1 MTYGVKIK
9 KKVHC
14 QVVVFQM
21 SLTLCKA
28 NIQGI
33 QRLIREEE
41 GRMICQPY
49 EKMCKVVITTMPEK
63 VQRLD
68 TTSWWPTCSL
78 FVGRKLRT

>member
-1 MTYGVKIK
+1 MTDNVKIK
-9 KKVHC
+9 KKVLY
-14 QVVVFQM
+14 QVVVVFQM

-33 QRLIREEE
+33 QRLIREEK

-49 EKMCKVVITTMPEK
+49 EKRCEVVITTMPEN

-68 TTSWWPTCSL
+68 TTSWWPT
-78 FVGRKLRT
+78 